1 MTELTHSSAWQLS
14 GSPDVR
20 PAPPRHVAIIMDGNG
35 RWAEARGLPRVVGH
49 RSGVEA
55 VRRTVKAASELG
67 IDYLTIYSFSSEN
80 WARPESEVLAL
91 MGLLRRFI
99 QQDLAELHRNG
110 VRIRMIGERDRVDA
124 DLLAL
129 IDDAVDVTAANT
141 ALTLVIAFNYGSRFE
156 IAKAAQR
163 LAARVAAGD
172 LSVDAITPEALSG
185 ALDTQGIPDPDLLI
199 RTSGE
204 LRLSN
209 FLLWQAAYTEFVFL
223 DAHWPDFGKD
233 HLLQAI
239 DQFRSRSRRFGGLVA
254 RSAV

>member
-1 MTELTHSSAWQLS
+1 MTELSNPTTWHAS
-14 GSPDVR
+14 GLPKVPGDT
-20 PAPPRHVAIIMDGNG
+20 PRHVAIIMDGNG

-55 VRRTVKAASELG
+55 VRRTVKAANELG

-110 VRIRMIGERDRVDA
+110 VRIRMIGERTRVDA

-129 IDDAVDVTAANT
+129 IDDAILVTQSNT

-163 LAARVAAGD
+163 LAARVAAGEI
-172 LSVDAITPEALSG
+172 SVKDITPEALSN
-185 ALDTQGIPDPDLLI
+185 ALDTDGIPDPDLLI

-209 FLLWQAAYTEFVFL
+209 FLLWQAAYTEFVFM
-223 DAHWPDFGKD
+223 DTYWPDFGRD
-233 HLLQAI
+233 HLAHAVEQY
-239 DQFRSRSRRFGGLVA
+239 RSRSRRFGGLAA

>member
-1 MTELTHSSAWQLS
+1 MTELTQPSAWHVS
-14 GSPDVR
+14 GSTEAR
-20 PAPPRHVAIIMDGNG
+20 GEPPRHVAIIMDGNG

-99 QQDLAELHRNG
+99 QQDLAELHRSG

-129 IDDAVDVTAANT
+129 IDDAVAVTAANA

-163 LAARVAAGD
+163 LAARVALGELA
-172 LSVDAITPEALSG
+172 VEAITPEALSS

-223 DAHWPDFGKD
+223 DTHWPDFGKE
-233 HLLQAI
+233 HLMQAI

>member
-1 MTELTHSSAWQLS
+1 MTELEHPAAWKVS
-14 GSPDVR
+14 G
-20 PAPPRHVAIIMDGNG
+20 APELRSGTPRHVAIIMDGNG

-67 IDYLTIYSFSSEN
+67 IEVLTIYSFSSEN
-80 WARPESEVLAL
+80 WARPESEILAL

-110 VRIRMIGERDRVDA
+110 VRIRMIGERTRVDP
-124 DLLAL
+124 DLVAL
-129 IDDAVDVTAANT
+129 IDDAVEVTAQNT

-156 IAKAAQR
+156 IAKAAQT
-163 LAARVAAGD
+163 LAARVVSGEIT
-172 LSVDAITPEALSG
+172 LDAITPAALSG
-185 ALDTQGIPDPDLLI
+185 ALDTDGIPDPDLLI

-209 FLLWQAAYTEFVFL
+209 FLLWQSAYTEFVFL
-223 DAHWPDFGKD
+223 DTHWPDFGKE
-233 HLLQAI
+233 HLTQAI
-239 DQFRSRSRRFGGLVA
+239 EQYRSRSRRFGGLAA